1 MVKLSIQLNDYE
13 LDFFLNYTNALNA
26 TDICGTETPD
36 IFFPVGV
43 MFCTHFQGKVNLTAC
58 RACSHSGEGLVQSAH
73 TAAHLVAASV
83 LS

>member
-58 RACSHSGEGLVQSAH
+58 RARSHLGEGLVQSAH
-73 TAAHLVAASV
+73 TAAHLVAARV

>member
-13 LDFFLNYTNALNA
+13 LDFFLNYANALNA
-26 TDICGTETPD
+26 TDICRTETPD

-58 RACSHSGEGLVQSAH
+58 RARSHSGEGLVQSAH
-73 TAAHLVAASV
+73 MAAHLVAARV

>member
-26 TDICGTETPD
+26 TDICRTETPD

-58 RACSHSGEGLVQSAH
+58 RARSHSGEGLVQSAH

>member
-58 RACSHSGEGLVQSAH
+58 RARSHSGEGLVQSAH
-73 TAAHLVAASV
+73 TAAHLVAARV